1 MIYLFA
7 LDDSFTSQRF
17 TTRIEQLSN
26 YWGVAAHLA
35 YDMFSWYKYLNFIL
49 VFSHP
54 SVFGVEI
61 SF

>member
-1 MIYLFA
+1 MYLFIF
-7 LDDSFTSQRF
+7 LVRVTKWPP
-17 TTRIEQLSN
+17 IGEKLLSRP
-26 YWGVAAHLA
+26 A
-35 YDMFSWYKYLNFIL
+35 YDMFSWYKYLSVIL